1 MQRELSTNRL
11 LELRNSNGRLRA
23 TIDLAR
29 GSERVEGVLKL
40 HNLNGGG
47 LAKPSLNECLDIYHQ
62 GGRLRIELEN
72 HRISF
77 WDFLGKKVLT
87 LPTAADA
94 ALEDSGPAMR
104 LLGISDKKNRI
115 GVVLVSDPEGL
126 GDIAPWRLRLCVQ
139 ETFEWVGPVHA

>member
-1 MQRELSTNRL
+1 MQRELYSDRL

-29 GSERVEGVLKL
+29 GPERVEGVLKL

-47 LAKPSLNECLDIYHQ
+47 LSKPNLNECLDIYYQ
-62 GGRLRIELEN
+62 GGRLRIELGS

-94 ALEDSGPAMR
+94 SLGDSGLALR
-104 LLGISDKKNRI
+104 LLGVSDKKNRV
-115 GVVLVSDPEGL
+115 GVILVSDPEGL
-126 GDIAPWRLRLCVQ
+126 GDIAPWRLRLCMQ
-139 ETFEWVGPVHA
+139 ETLDWVGPVHA

>member
-23 TIDLAR
+23 TVDLAR
-29 GSERVEGVLKL
+29 GPERVEGVLKL

-47 LAKPSLNECLDIYHQ
+47 LGKSTWNECLDIYYQ
-62 GGRLRIELEN
+62 GGRLRIELES

-87 LPTAADA
+87 LPTAPDA
-94 ALEDSGPAMR
+94 ALGDCGLALR
-104 LLGISDKKNRI
+104 LLGITDKKNRI
-115 GVVLVSDPEGL
+115 GVMLVSDPEGL
-126 GDIAPWRLRLCVQ
+126 GDIAPWRLRLFVP
-139 ETFEWVGPVHA
+139 ETFDWAGPVHP